1 MKRSFIITL
10 AAVLLTLVSCVDT
23 SLDPLT
29 GIFPDAQ
36 EPVLTNLVS
45 STFEK
50 TDKNRVFTL
59 KFEGS
64 GASVE
69 AVLIGARNQY
79 YLEPNV
85 YGPGES
91 NGCFVEGLTTVNG
104 NAVVSGNITVQKKD
118 NDIYKFIF
126 VLFDRNG
133 TAYRTKWE
141 GVLVYE
147 PDPEPVALTKVLIA
161 QKNDNGTV
169 TFKLGT
175 ADMDIDMMG
184 TPAGDGF
191 ALTADIYSAD
201 GYLAEGV
208 YTAAS
213 SSENVGPGQYA
224 PGYEYDLS
232 AWGMGIMHWG
242 TCWWSGS
249 NVTHISKEPITV
261 EKKGAKFVITW
272 GSEATYPNWATFTGE
287 IPELV
292 PGDVPNPDYS
302 YTDELSDPVDESF
315 APVAGVKT
323 HNLTLRNAAGEEV
336 AWFQLVLTEGVSD
349 YSGDYVCKEYAHEDH
364 TFGNGYDL
372 SMWGMGM
379 GGTRYV
385 KNGQL
390 VMVNPGETLSI
401 SRLADDVWEVS
412 GNGFDFIFG
421 SGSGSVTP
429 DYTITDELSD
439 PVDES
444 FAPVAGVKTHNL
456 TFKNAEGVE
465 CVWFQLVLTEGA
477 TDFSGEY
484 VCKEYAHE
492 DHTFGNG
499 YDLSMWGMG
508 MGGTRYVAA
517 DGNLVMV
524 QPGETLTVTQV
535 GDATYKFVGSTG
547 YEFVGIFE

>member
-23 SLDPLT
+23 SIDPLT

-79 YLEPNV
+79 FLEPNV

-91 NGCFVEGLTTVNG
+91 NGCFVEGLTTING
-104 NAVVSGNITVQKKD
+104 NAVVSGSITVQKKD
-118 NDIYKFIF
+118 NDIYKFLF

-242 TCWWSGS
+242 TCWWAGS

-302 YTDELSDPVDESF
+302 YTDELSD
-315 APVAGVKT
+315 A
-323 HNLTLRNAAGEEV
+323 
-336 AWFQLVLTEGVSD
+336 
-349 YSGDYVCKEYAHEDH
+349 
-364 TFGNGYDL
+364 
-372 SMWGMGM
+372 
-379 GGTRYV
+379 
-385 KNGQL
+385 
-390 VMVNPGETLSI
+390 
-401 SRLADDVWEVS
+401 
-412 GNGFDFIFG
+412 
-421 SGSGSVTP
+421 
-429 DYTITDELSD
+429 
-439 PVDES
+439 VDES

-547 YEFVGIFE
+547 YAFVGIFE

>member
-1 MKRSFIITL
+1 M
-10 AAVLLTLVSCVDT
+10 
-23 SLDPLT
+23 
-29 GIFPDAQ
+29 
-36 EPVLTNLVS
+36 
-45 STFEK
+45 
-50 TDKNRVFTL
+50 
-59 KFEGS
+59 
-64 GASVE
+64 
-69 AVLIGARNQY
+69 
-79 YLEPNV
+79 
-85 YGPGES
+85 
-91 NGCFVEGLTTVNG
+91 EGLTTING
-104 NAVVSGNITVQKKD
+104 NAVVSGSITVQKKD
-118 NDIYKFIF
+118 NDIYKFLF

-169 TFKLGT
+169 TIKLGT

-242 TCWWSGS
+242 TCWWAGS

-302 YTDELSDPVDESF
+302 YTDELSDAVDESF

-349 YSGDYVCKEYAHEDH
+349 YSG
-364 TFGNGYDL
+364 
-372 SMWGMGM
+372 
-379 GGTRYV
+379 
-385 KNGQL
+385 
-390 VMVNPGETLSI
+390 
-401 SRLADDVWEVS
+401 
-412 GNGFDFIFG
+412 
-421 SGSGSVTP
+421 
-429 DYTITDELSD
+429 
-439 PVDES
+439 
-444 FAPVAGVKTHNL
+444 
-456 TFKNAEGVE
+456 
-465 CVWFQLVLTEGA
+465 
-477 TDFSGEY
+477 EY
-484 VCKEYAHE
+484 VCKENMSAR
-492 DHTFGNG
+492 
-499 YDLSMWGMG
+499 SMRTKTTPSAMA
-508 MGGTRYVAA
+508 MT
-517 DGNLVMV
+517 
-524 QPGETLTVTQV
+524 
-535 GDATYKFVGSTG
+535 
-547 YEFVGIFE
+547 

>member
-1 MKRSFIITL
+1 
-10 AAVLLTLVSCVDT
+10 
-23 SLDPLT
+23 
-29 GIFPDAQ
+29 
-36 EPVLTNLVS
+36 
-45 STFEK
+45 
-50 TDKNRVFTL
+50 
-59 KFEGS
+59 
-64 GASVE
+64 
-69 AVLIGARNQY
+69 
-79 YLEPNV
+79 
-85 YGPGES
+85 
-91 NGCFVEGLTTVNG
+91 
-104 NAVVSGNITVQKKD
+104 
-118 NDIYKFIF
+118 
-126 VLFDRNG
+126 
-133 TAYRTKWE
+133 
-141 GVLVYE
+141 VLVYE

-242 TCWWSGS
+242 TCWWAGS

-302 YTDELSDPVDESF
+302 YTDELSD
-315 APVAGVKT
+315 A
-323 HNLTLRNAAGEEV
+323 
-336 AWFQLVLTEGVSD
+336 
-349 YSGDYVCKEYAHEDH
+349 
-364 TFGNGYDL
+364 
-372 SMWGMGM
+372 
-379 GGTRYV
+379 
-385 KNGQL
+385 
-390 VMVNPGETLSI
+390 
-401 SRLADDVWEVS
+401 
-412 GNGFDFIFG
+412 
-421 SGSGSVTP
+421 
-429 DYTITDELSD
+429 
-439 PVDES
+439 VDES

-547 YEFVGIFE
+547 YAFVGIFE

>member
-79 YLEPNV
+79 FLEPNV

-91 NGCFVEGLTTVNG
+91 NGCFVEGLTTING
-104 NAVVSGNITVQKKD
+104 NAVVSGSITVQKKD
-118 NDIYKFIF
+118 NDIYKFLF

-242 TCWWSGS
+242 TCWWAGS

-272 GSEATYPNWATFTGE
+272 GSEATYPNWAIFTGE

-302 YTDELSDPVDESF
+302 YTDELSDAVDESF

-349 YSGDYVCKEYAHEDH
+349 YSGEYVCKEYAHEDH

-547 YEFVGIFE
+547 YAFVGIFE

>member
-79 YLEPNV
+79 FLEPNV

-91 NGCFVEGLTTVNG
+91 NGCFVEGLTTING
-104 NAVVSGNITVQKKD
+104 NAVVSGSITVQKKD
-118 NDIYKFIF
+118 NDIYKFLF

-242 TCWWSGS
+242 TCWWAGS

-302 YTDELSDPVDESF
+302 YTDELSDAVDESF

-349 YSGDYVCKEYAHEDH
+349 YSGEYVCKEYAHEDH

-547 YEFVGIFE
+547 YAFVGIFE